1 MRKFIG
7 MVYSVAYGIAAY
19 ATFYHF
25 PTPKVEKQPIRIQKR
40 SKERCILKRKQR
52 QSASGKTYN
61 TLNVC

>member
-7 MVYSVAYGIAAY
+7 MLYSVACGITAY

-25 PTPKVEKQPIRIQKR
+25 STPKVEKQPISIQKH

-52 QSASGKTYN
+52 QNASNKTYN
-61 TLNVC
+61 TLNMC

>member
-7 MVYSVAYGIAAY
+7 MVYSVACGIAAY

-52 QSASGKTYN
+52 QNASNKAYN

>member
-40 SKERCILKRKQR
+40 SKERCILNAQTATKRKR
-52 QSASGKTYN
+52 Q
-61 TLNVC
+61 NV